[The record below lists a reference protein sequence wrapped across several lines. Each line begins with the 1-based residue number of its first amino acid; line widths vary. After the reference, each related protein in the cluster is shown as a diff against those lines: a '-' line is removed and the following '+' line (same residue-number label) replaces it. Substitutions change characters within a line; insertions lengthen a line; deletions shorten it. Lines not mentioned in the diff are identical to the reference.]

1 MKTSLDHRDQ
11 GDFVRMYEIV
21 PIATKKIVAYFVMRL
36 TMLIWKFIEAKTFFG
51 RYSGDVNRLEH
62 NVSYSEIFLKNKY
75 NWIN

>member
-11 GDFVRMYEIV
+11 DDFVRMYEIV

-51 RYSGDVNRLEH
+51 RYGGDVDRLEH
-62 NVSYSEIFLKNKY
+62 NVSCSEIF
-75 NWIN
+75 